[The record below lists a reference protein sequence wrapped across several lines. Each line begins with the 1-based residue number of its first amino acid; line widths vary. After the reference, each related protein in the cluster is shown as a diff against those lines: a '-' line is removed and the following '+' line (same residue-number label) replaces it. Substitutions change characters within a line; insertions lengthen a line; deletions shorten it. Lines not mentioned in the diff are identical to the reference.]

1 MRQIFSPS
9 PRIEAGYGS
18 HEAFTRA
25 FRDQFGHTPEAVR
38 AQGNTENIKLLESIK
53 MNETLLDTIDAPR
66 LENGKP
72 LLVAGL
78 NERYSS
84 KTAAGIPAQ
93 WQRFGSYIGTI
104 PG

>member
-1 MRQIFSPS
+1 
-9 PRIEAGYGS
+9 
-18 HEAFTRA
+18 
-25 FRDQFGHTPEAVR
+25 
-38 AQGNTENIKLLESIK
+38 

-66 LENGKP
+66 LEIGKP

-93 WQRFGSYIGTI
+93 AALRFLHRNHTGLNRPCGLWRDLQH
-104 PG
+104 G